1 MIGRGLRPRE
11 TPRERCAALKAT
23 PFSALCHCAREMP
36 MRSCS
41 LCDMPRRSK
50 GASDG
55 SPPLSGQRFIATRD
69 RPDESAVFPLAEK
82 QSGTVI

>member
-41 LCDMPRRSK
+41 LCDTPRRSK

-55 SPPLSGQRFIATRD
+55 GPPLSGQRFSPRAIDLTS
-69 RPDESAVFPLAEK
+69 RPISAAEK

>member
-1 MIGRGLRPRE
+1 MIGRGSRPKE
-11 TPRERCAALKAT
+11 MPRERCAALKAT
-23 PFSALCHCAREMP
+23 PFSTPRHCAREMP

-41 LCDMPRRSK
+41 LCDMLRRSK

-69 RPDESAVFPLAEK
+69 RPDESAVFLSAEK